1 MIPPEWLGE
10 AFILEAERLQEIN
23 EKAYL
28 HEYMGE
34 AVGTGGAVFPNI
46 TARTITDAEISQMQY
61 IYCGIDWGFS
71 VDPFAFI
78 RCSYDSRRSAA
89 GG

>member
-1 MIPPEWLGE
+1 
-10 AFILEAERLQEIN
+10 
-23 EKAYL
+23 
-28 HEYMGE
+28 MGE

-46 TARTITDAEISQMQY
+46 TTRTITDAEISQMQY

-78 RCSYDSRRSAA
+78 RCSYDSRTQTVYLIDEIVKRGCSNTDIAEMIKKKE
-89 GG
+89 